1 MSDKEQLPL
10 AVSSRPRARPAR
22 RWLRLLGL
30 VFLATQVW
38 LLYLRATPSST
49 WLPHVL
55 EHTDDARGVCP
66 QVTEYDPK
74 DALNGRKIQQPT
86 VRKSVERLRDA
97 VRVDTTVGD
106 TWADPSDDPKTWRA
120 FSEFAKVLEKSFPA
134 IHDNASLLQRE
145 IVHEHGLLY
154 TWPGSDPSLKPLLL
168 MAHQD
173 VVPVDPTT
181 RSEWQFPPFSGYI
194 DTENQTVW
202 GRGSVDCK
210 LWLLGTMSAV
220 ESLLESGW
228 EPRRTILLAYGFDEE
243 ASGTQGAQQIA
254 KYLHKRYGDDSVSMI
269 VDEGMPVY
277 SAYDAEAFGAPIAA
291 PAVDEKGALDV
302 RVEVRSKGGHSSMPP
317 PHTSIGLLSKLVT
330 VLEEH
335 PFPDKLEERSKAQI
349 RFFQCMR
356 DHPLV
361 PKPMRLALE
370 ELEYAERALESD
382 FVRTHGSKL
391 PLHERLFVQL
401 APASLLQSR
410 LKRARQHVLDVLSPA
425 VRLMLKT
432 TQAADIVQ
440 GGVKVNALPESAYA
454 IMNHRIATYSSVNE
468 TKERYK
474 KLLTPVAEE
483 MGLSMTAF
491 GEELLPLTNTSVG
504 SLVISNGPS
513 YLEVVDVSPF
523 EGKEA
528 GAFRLLASVI
538 RQTWHLDE
546 PRRTMD
552 DDLHRAS
559 STKQKHGESIRV
571 TPTTMFANTDTH
583 WYKMLTRNIF
593 RFGPATLHR
602 DLTGLT
608 MLHTIHT
615 VNEHVSFD
623 AIAKA
628 VEFYTNLIV
637 AVDYEDVN
645 KM

>member
-1 MSDKEQLPL
+1 MSEKEQLPL
-10 AVSSRPRARPAR
+10 AVGPRPRPRPTR
-22 RWLRLLGL
+22 RWLRMLGL
-30 VFLATQVW
+30 AFLATQLW
-38 LLYLRATPSST
+38 MLYLRATPPSM

-55 EHTDDARGVCP
+55 EHTDDAGGVCP
-66 QVTEYDPK
+66 QVAEYDPTA
-74 DALNGRKIQQPT
+74 ALNGRKIQQPAIRT
-86 VRKSVERLRDA
+86 SVERLRDA
-97 VRVDTTVGD
+97 IRVDTTVGD
-106 TWADPSDDPKTWRA
+106 AWADPSDDPQTWHA
-120 FSEFAKVLEKSFPA
+120 FSEFAKVLEKSFSG
-134 IHDNASLLQRE
+134 IHGSASPLRRE

-154 TWPGSDPSLKPLLL
+154 TWPGSDDSLKPLLL

-173 VVPVDPTT
+173 VVPVDQTT
-181 RSEWQFPPFSGYI
+181 LSEWLFPPFSGYI

-202 GRGSVDCK
+202 GRGAVDCK

-243 ASGTQGAQQIA
+243 ANGTQGAKKIA
-254 KYLHKRYGDDSVSMI
+254 EYLHQRYGNDSIAMI

-277 SAYDAEAFGAPIAA
+277 SAYDVEAFGAPIAA

-330 VLEEH
+330 VLEEN

-361 PKPMRLALE
+361 PKPMRTALE
-370 ELEYAERALESD
+370 ELEYAERTLDSD
-382 FVRTHGSKL
+382 FMRMHGSKL
-391 PLHERLFVQL
+391 PIHERLFVQL
-401 APASLLQSR
+401 APESMLRSR
-410 LKRARQHVLDVLSPA
+410 LERARQHVLDVLDPA
-425 VRLMLKT
+425 VRLLLKT

-454 IMNHRIATYSSVNE
+454 IMNHRIATYSSVDE
-468 TKERYK
+468 TKDRYK
-474 KLLTPVAEE
+474 KLLAPVAKE

-491 GEELLPLTNTSVG
+491 GEELVPFTNASVG

-528 GAFRLLASVI
+528 GAFRLLSSVI

-546 PRRTMD
+546 PRKTMD
-552 DDLHRAS
+552 DAS
-559 STKQKHGESIRV
+559 HHVSSVKQKHGESIRV

-583 WYKMLTRNIF
+583 WYKLLTRNIF